1 MHRNRAATTPVEDHL
16 WQAFGLRLRQ
26 WRRRA
31 GLTQA
36 QLGAEIGYDHTAVSK
51 LEHGTRRTSPRIADR
66 LDDLLRAGGEL
77 RAACRLAEE
86 GPAPAPAP
94 AVAEDPSAPAPAPA
108 PVAGD
113 WTRPPLPGPPVAAL
127 APVLPAGLAA
137 HLPER
142 LPDYGLLCPL
152 HDAAGCAVPAPADLA
167 ALHTAFRAADPDTAA
182 PVDPDTAHALAGLLA
197 AHLRAGDSPTA
208 PGTAA
213 VEDTLRVVLRRLAA
227 HPAGPDRRPL
237 ARLAGEYAHAAGAL
251 RMQDGRNATAMA
263 CFTRALGWAEL
274 AGDHATQVA
283 ALSDMSF
290 LARLDGDPDA
300 ALGYAR
306 EISRVAPARHWAG
319 AMGQI
324 AQARAHAMTGD
335 VRATVRHLGR
345 SRLHLDHIGIHDESD
360 AAWLS
365 IASMR
370 LRVEAGA
377 AAALRDAAAAVD
389 DPLLAR
395 RAVAAAETA
404 LALLAPDQLPSA
416 RLLFTVRVADCHL
429 LAQDPRAAADLLGPV
444 LAAAGG
450 GADGLPPLVRR
461 ELAGLRRRLAGH
473 GLAG

>member
-1 MHRNRAATTPVEDHL
+1 MHRNRAATTPVQDHL

-51 LEHGTRRTSPRIADR
+51 LEHGTRRTSPRVADR
-66 LDDLLRAGGEL
+66 LDDLLHAGGDL
-77 RAACRLAEE
+77 RTACRLAEE
-86 GPAPAPAP
+86 GPPPTAGTSLAPAPAL
-94 AVAEDPSAPAPAPA
+94 AS
-108 PVAGD
+108 GD
-113 WTRPPLPGPPVAAL
+113 WARPPLPGPPVAAL
-127 APVLPAGLAA
+127 GPVLPAFLPAGLAA
-137 HLPER
+137 HLPAR

-152 HDAAGCAVPAPADLA
+152 HDAAGCAVPEPVELA
-167 ALHTAFRAADPDTAA
+167 VLHTAFRAADPDTAA
-182 PVDPDTAHALAGLLA
+182 PLDPDTAHALAGLLA
-197 AHLRAGDSPTA
+197 AHLRAGDSPAA

-263 CFTRALGWAEL
+263 CYTRALGWAEL
-274 AGDHATQVA
+274 ADDHATQVA

-290 LARLDGDPDA
+290 LARLDGDPAA

-306 EISRVAPARHWAG
+306 EIARVAPARHWAG

-345 SRLHLDHIGIHDESD
+345 SRLHLDHIGAHDESD

-389 DPLLAR
+389 DPRLAR
-395 RAVAAAETA
+395 RAVDAAETA
-404 LALLAPDQLPSA
+404 LALLAPDQLPAA

-429 LAQDPRAAADLLGPV
+429 LAHDPRAAADLLGPV
-444 LAAAGG
+444 LAAGGG

-461 ELAGLRRRLAGH
+461 ELAVLRRRLAGH

>member
-86 GPAPAPAP
+86 GPAPAPA
-94 AVAEDPSAPAPAPA
+94 ALAAAAASASEAPPAP
-108 PVAGD
+108 GD
-113 WTRPPLPGPPVAAL
+113 WTRPRCPARPSPPS
-127 APVLPAGLAA
+127 PPSCPPAS
-137 HLPER
+137 P
-142 LPDYGLLCPL
+142 PTCPTASPTTGCSAL
-152 HDAAGCAVPAPADLA
+152 HDADGCAVPAAADLA

-237 ARLAGEYAHAAGAL
+237 ARLAAEYAHAAGAL

-345 SRLHLDHIGIHDESD
+345 SRLHLDHIGVHDESD

-389 DPLLAR
+389 DPRLAR

>member
-1 MHRNRAATTPVEDHL
+1 MHRNRAATKPTEDEA
-16 WQAFGLRLRQ
+16 WRAFGLRLRQ

-66 LDDLLRAGGEL
+66 LDDLLLAGGEL
-77 RAACRLAEE
+77 RAACRVAEE
-86 GPAPAPAP
+86 GALPAPVALPAAPAPAGPP
-94 AVAEDPSAPAPAPA
+94 AAP
-108 PVAGD
+108 GD
-113 WTRPPLPGPPVAAL
+113 WTRAPLPGPPVAAL
-127 APVLPAGLAA
+127 TPALPSGLATQ
-137 HLPER
+137 LPVR

-152 HDAAGCAVPAPADLA
+152 HDAAGCDVPPPADLA
-167 ALHTAFRAADPDTAA
+167 VLHAAFRAADPAAA
-182 PVDPDTAHALAGLLA
+182 PPLDPDTVHALAGLLA
-197 AHLRAGDSPTA
+197 AHLRAGDNPGA
-208 PGTAA
+208 PGTEA

-227 HPAGPDRRPL
+227 HPAGPARRPL

-263 CFTRALGWAEL
+263 CFSRALGWAEL
-274 AGDHATQVA
+274 AEDAATQVA

-290 LARLDGDPDA
+290 LARLDGDPAA
-300 ALGYAR
+300 ALGYAH
-306 EISRVAPARHWAG
+306 EIARVAPARHWAG

-324 AQARAHAMTGD
+324 GLARAHAMTGD
-335 VRATVRHLGR
+335 VRATVRHIAR
-345 SRLHLDHIGIHDESD
+345 ARHHLDHIGVHDESD

-389 DPLLAR
+389 DPRLAR
-395 RAVAAAETA
+395 LAVGAAETA

-429 LAQDPRAAADLLGPV
+429 LAHDPGAAAELLGSV
-444 LAAAGG
+444 LAAGDG
-450 GADGLPPLVRR
+450 EDGLPPLVRR
-461 ELAGLRRRLAGH
+461 ELAGLRSRLVGH